1 MLPKGFE
8 GVKAIIEF
16 VVESIFIHRFQKY
29 PLQDYFCYFVQDL
42 CGDSE
47 IFLDLNLFLIST

>member
-1 MLPKGFE
+1 M
-8 GVKAIIEF
+8 
-16 VVESIFIHRFQKY
+16 ESIVIHRFQKY